1 MSSKLCSNHLSLMR
15 KLAKLTSIL
24 FAFAFLG
31 MQFVPT
37 ATTPKHLGN
46 TGAHMSEVINPQ
58 VGAILDRSCQ
68 DCHSSRTTWPWYSHV
83 APVSW
88 VVSKHV
94 SAGREI
100 LDFSDWAN
108 QPHSAD
114 ERMLI
119 CDAVSDGRMPLPEYT
134 LIHRNAKL
142 SKRDVELICN
152 WAAAPSAPMTSQT
165 VSRGNLSTSES
176 ARRSHCE
183 GSVSKLPKAANTVE
197 GKN

>member
-1 MSSKLCSNHLSLMR
+1 
-15 KLAKLTSIL
+15 
-24 FAFAFLG
+24 

-37 ATTPKHLGN
+37 ATMPKTSET
-46 TGAHMSEVINPQ
+46 TGIHMAQIVNPQ

-68 DCHSSRTTWPWYSHV
+68 DCHSSHTTWPWYSRV
-83 APVSW
+83 APMSW
-88 VVSKHV
+88 IVSKHV
-94 SAGREI
+94 REGREI

-152 WAAAPSAPMTSQT
+152 WAAAPSAPMTSQK
-165 VSRGNLSTSES
+165 VSRSDLSTSES
-176 ARRSHCE
+176 ACRPHCE
-183 GSVSKLPKAANTVE
+183 GSVSKPPKAANTVE
-197 GKN
+197 GKELMRQTSNEN

>member
-1 MSSKLCSNHLSLMR
+1 MR
-15 KLAKLTSIL
+15 KLARLTSIL
-24 FAFAFLG
+24 FAFVFLG

-37 ATTPKHLGN
+37 ATMPKTSET
-46 TGAHMSEVINPQ
+46 TGIHMAQIVNPQ

-68 DCHSSRTTWPWYSHV
+68 DCHSSHTTWPWYSRV
-83 APVSW
+83 APMSW
-88 VVSKHV
+88 IVSKHV

-108 QPHSAD
+108 QPPSGD

-152 WAAAPSAPMTSQT
+152 WAAAPSAP
-165 VSRGNLSTSES
+165 
-176 ARRSHCE
+176 E
-183 GSVSKLPKAANTVE
+183 GSVSKPPKAANTVE
-197 GKN
+197 GKELMRQTSNEN

>member
-1 MSSKLCSNHLSLMR
+1 MR

-24 FAFAFLG
+24 FALVFLG

-37 ATTPKHLGN
+37 AARSKTSVTTA
-46 TGAHMSEVINPQ
+46 AHMAEVINPQ

-83 APVSW
+83 APASW
-88 VVSKHV
+88 IVSKHV

-152 WAAAPSAPMTSQT
+152 WAAAPSAPMTSQK
-165 VSRGNLSTSES
+165 VSRSNLSTLES
-176 ARRSHCE
+176 ACQSHCE
-183 GSVSKLPKAANTVE
+183 GSGSKLPNAANTVE
-197 GKN
+197 GKELVRRTSNEN

>member
-1 MSSKLCSNHLSLMR
+1 MR
-15 KLAKLTSIL
+15 KLAKLTAIL
-24 FAFAFLG
+24 FAFVFLG

-37 ATTPKHLGN
+37 VTTPK
-46 TGAHMSEVINPQ
+46 TSATQ

-88 VVSKHV
+88 IVSKHV

-108 QPHSAD
+108 QPHSED

-119 CDAVSDGRMPLPEYT
+119 CDAVSDGRMPLPGYT

-142 SKRDVELICN
+142 SKRDVESICN
-152 WAAAPSAPMTSQT
+152 WAAAPSAPMTSQK
-165 VSRGNLSTSES
+165 VSRSNLSTSES
-176 ARRSHCE
+176 ACQSHCE
-183 GSVSKLPKAANTVE
+183 GSGSKLPNAANTVE
-197 GKN
+197 GKELVRRTSNEN